1 MNKCSHLN
9 KSSRRRFE
17 VEWGGRNESA
27 WTFECPQGLYQSLL
41 CSSPWPCGIRTDTV
55 PTLLLGAVPCPD
67 HNPGKSP
74 NWSWSLALWGPHSC
88 PGLPTRP
95 FPMVWR
101 MGRKKGIV
109 GREGEVKRPWG
120 RLHKLNPI
128 FKTVYVT
135 PNHQSIYVF
144 WAAGCGLG
152 KAVTKLPVWCWELQ
166 ATQSSEFSSVHRSE
180 QMLGWW
186 GSRLEHVGGG
196 TTFSVWSK
204 VMSSVY
210 SKFACGYRNRYFKR
224 QSKLTL
230 PKPWS
235 QGIAKTHHIKIL
247 NRKFSFSSNLWDWCH
262 GIPSAHTGTGTAPA
276 YVLSNPST
284 NRIEAFVLTLEGLLQ
299 RPHVLPCGP
308 RVASRFVQSH
318 RWQTDIRP
326 DLLHPPIKI
335 SLHDCGSSVK
345 V

>member
-1 MNKCSHLN
+1 MEMNKCSHLN

-196 TTFSVWSK
+196 PHFL
-204 VMSSVY
+204 
-210 SKFACGYRNRYFKR
+210 CG
-224 QSKLTL
+224 
-230 PKPWS
+230 
-235 QGIAKTHHIKIL
+235 AKAWAL
-247 NRKFSFSSNLWDWCH
+247 F
-262 GIPSAHTGTGTAPA
+262 IPSLPVVIETGTLKGKANSHCQNLEA
-276 YVLSNPST
+276 RVLQKHIILKYWTESSHSHQTSETGATVFPLPT
-284 NRIEAFVLTLEGLLQ
+284 QALALHLLM
-299 RPHVLPCGP
+299 C
-308 RVASRFVQSH
+308 
-318 RWQTDIRP
+318 
-326 DLLHPPIKI
+326 
-335 SLHDCGSSVK
+335 
-345 V
+345 